1 MTKIV
6 SHQNDLS
13 LLTRMLLPLLRWF
26 VKLLVKARTLPQP
39 IDELNIR
46 RDAPVLY
53 ILEAYG
59 LASLLILERECELL
73 GLPSPLKG
81 MRFGSVQT
89 ARSYGAVRRYG
100 GFFLQRLIAR
110 RSSEILKELVKEFDV
125 DSAQDLQI
133 VPVTVL
139 IGRAPDKETNLTKVL
154 FSENWELASRLRRLL
169 SILING
175 RATFVQ
181 FGEPISMAQVAAE
194 GVQGERLLRR
204 MMRTLRTHFRRVRTA
219 AIGPDRSHRRTL
231 VANIVESES
240 VSQAIEAQAK
250 REQVDTAEAKKEAE
264 KYALEVAADYSYT
277 VVRSLEI
284 VLSWFWNRIYRGV
297 DVHHFNQFQRV
308 APSHEVIY
316 VPCHRSH
323 IDYLLLSFLLYQ
335 RGFVPPHIA
344 AGINL
349 NLPVVGPLLRRGGAF
364 FLRRTFRSQP
374 LYAAVFS
381 EYVGTLLDKGVHI
394 EYFIEG
400 TRSRTGRLL
409 PPRLGMLAMT
419 VRAYLQEPHR
429 PVMFQ
434 PVYIGYE
441 RLVESNAYTKELK
454 GQAKK
459 KESIWDLF
467 SVFSI
472 LRRNYGQVHVS
483 FGEPLF
489 LDDKLAEHNAQWREE
504 IKEKSKPNWVSGLV
518 DDLGQQ
524 IMVNINRSVAVNPVN
539 LLTTALMATRM
550 RAMDEADLRDVLGL
564 YHRLIPKLE
573 YGDHVTT
580 TDMPA
585 EEQIQY
591 GLDLKVLERR
601 EHPLGDVIR
610 LVPRKVVRLTYFRN
624 NTAHLFALPSLL
636 ASCFLNTALVRWSR
650 LREMTRA
657 IYPFLQN
664 ELFLP
669 WPAEELDAVVDHHV
683 RVLVDQGLLRETE
696 DGTALV
702 RAAGGSQRAFQLRI
716 LARSLLQ
723 TLERYYITFAV
734 LDKYGSGQL
743 SRGELE
749 KLCTQTAERISMLLE
764 YETPE
769 FFDRTLFRQFID
781 SLQAGGWLSKDQ
793 ENRLVFDERLGQF
806 ATDAKLI
813 LSKEVRHSILQM
825 TSRAA
830 HQDDEIALIEVA
842 TPTVPAIKATT
853 PVREEVVKQEAD
865 ADSSMPNA
873 GVDTQANGE
882 HDDRVSQD
890 ATHSKKVS

>member
-1 MTKIV
+1 MTNNR
-6 SHQNDLS
+6 STHSSDLS
-13 LLTRMLLPLLRWF
+13 FITRLLLPVLRWLI
-26 VKLLVKARTLPQP
+26 KLLVRARSLPHP
-39 IDELNIR
+39 IEELQIR
-46 RDAPVLY
+46 RDGPVLY
-53 ILEAYG
+53 MLEAYG

-73 GLPSPLKG
+73 GLPSPFRSLK
-81 MRFGSVQT
+81 FGGVETS
-89 ARSYGAVRRYG
+89 RSYGAVRRYG
-100 GFFLQRLIAR
+100 GVFLQRLQAR
-110 RSSEILKELVKEFDV
+110 RSSEILKTLVHEFHMEGE
-125 DSAQDLQI
+125 QDLQI

-139 IGRAPDKETNLTKVL
+139 IGRAPDKETNLTKIL
-154 FSENWELASRLRRLL
+154 FSENWELASRFRRLL

-181 FGEPISMAQVAAE
+181 FGEPMSLAQIAAE
-194 GVQGERLLRR
+194 GVRDERLLRR
-204 MMRTLRTHFRRVRTA
+204 IMRTLRTHFRQVRTA

-231 VANIVESES
+231 IARIVESES
-240 VSQAIEAQAK
+240 VVQAIQAQAK
-250 REQVDTAEAKKEAE
+250 REQVDVEVAKREAE
-264 KYALEVAADYSYT
+264 QFAWEVAADYSYT

-308 APSHEVIY
+308 APSHEVVY

-349 NLPVVGPLLRRGGAF
+349 NLPLVGSLLRRGGAF
-364 FLRRTFRSQP
+364 FIRRTFRSQP
-374 LYAAVFS
+374 MYAAVFS
-381 EYVGTLLDKGVHI
+381 EYVSTLLDKGVHI

-419 VRAYLQEPHR
+419 VRAYLSAPKR
-429 PVMFQ
+429 PLMFQ

-441 RLVESNAYTKELK
+441 RLVESNSYTKELT

-483 FGEPLF
+483 FGEPIFFEQL
-489 LDDKLAEHNAQWREE
+489 LTERNAQWREE
-504 IKEKSKPNWVSGLV
+504 VAQSNGKPKWLSGLV
-518 DDLGQQ
+518 DELGQQ
-524 IMVNINRSVAVNPVN
+524 IMVNINRGVAVNPVN

-550 RAMDEADLRDVLGL
+550 RAMDEADLQDVLGL
-564 YHRLIPKLE
+564 YQRLLPQLD
-573 YGDHVTT
+573 YGEHTT
-580 TDMPA
+580 ITSMPSV
-585 EEQIQY
+585 EQIQY
-591 GLDLKVLERR
+591 GLNLKVLERLQ
-601 EHPLGDVIR
+601 HPLGDVIR

-636 ASCFLNTALVRWSR
+636 ASCFLNTAQVRWSR
-650 LREMTRA
+650 LRELTRA

-669 WPAEELDAVVDHHV
+669 WQEDELDAVVDHHV
-683 RVLVDQGLLRETE
+683 RLLVSEGILKESEDGSALLRAT
-696 DGTALV
+696 
-702 RAAGGSQRAFQLRI
+702 GGSQKAFQLRI

-734 LDKYGSGQL
+734 LDQYGPGKL
-743 SRGELE
+743 SRTELE
-749 KLCTQTAERISMLLE
+749 KLCTQTAERLSLLLE

-781 SLQAGGWLSKDQ
+781 GLQVKGLLRKDE

-825 TSRAA
+825 TSRSNQQLAVPDASQSLSELANAEVQKLLDQQGGNRVETANSEQAA
-830 HQDDEIALIEVA
+830 EGDEAVI
-842 TPTVPAIKATT
+842 
-853 PVREEVVKQEAD
+853 
-865 ADSSMPNA
+865 
-873 GVDTQANGE
+873 GVDEKPKSN
-882 HDDRVSQD
+882 QD
-890 ATHSKKVS
+890 N